1 MLSKVLNYFN
11 LFKVKPIDESLLAKK
26 VDSMPQPVNPQ
37 ITDAVTQL
45 SNESPQAAEI
55 KVAVAEKIVE
65 KPQQPAPAKK
75 TRRPRN
81 SKQQ

>member
-26 VDSMPQPVNPQ
+26 VDSIPQPVNDQ
-37 ITDAVTQL
+37 ITDSVT
-45 SNESPQAAEI
+45 SPQAAEI

-81 SKQQ
+81 SK